1 MKIEKISLTPR
12 SIVLSDAKNN
22 KQPLNGEPRLEA
34 FNPPA
39 YRDFN
44 INFSARL
51 FRTPSNFYAQPFNRN
66 GMPDTMKNYLFED
79 YEDRKN
85 MPPAQMLKLVF
96 SDINEAK
103 TLEHV
108 KRLYPEEPLFAKL
121 IDVPNKKFKSGV
133 LAEIEL
139 MKEES
144 GPLFKDGSDHLGMY
158 LLRKVYQEGKTL
170 KEINTDFEK
179 DISKNYN
186 GLSPIQY
193 ETLAAYGIKYPNHS
207 FWTSL
212 TATREEF
219 PYEYKPRKAIVSRV
233 QEERV
238 PENAAESKPAQT
250 RQNSLQ
256 SKKKFDNVKDWEIDK
271 LAKAFVKGKGSR
283 KATQKELKNT
293 NIRDEES
300 LNFVAKYFSEINSIV
315 MRRLHVS
322 DEMKGY
328 FENYDNLTASQRE
341 KFETYWKN
349 PELNS
354 LQSMVMKETIR
365 LFFNT
370 YGADGDNDDF
380 KELLEYAHNIKS
392 KRLERQ
398 QKHDLLQQEYEQAL
412 GIFEPETAAQEKA
425 ALGLEV
431 IDDAD
436 DDGDSA
442 KYQKIFEDLKK
453 EYNVDSYE
461 FDTEQGKVAI
471 VSNLKEALK
480 EHLDFNTRM
489 MPKAFAAHFISFVM
503 NNPEISDSY
512 ILTTLLAEKG
522 IKLPADDRLMDIE
535 DADDITLSLYQKYS
549 DKYPIANRAA
559 KQAVTDAFI
568 AMTGND
574 ITPALLRLGV
584 FEFSD
589 LFKSMGKESQ
599 NCIFKQ
605 SRLINEKYN
614 EYKRPLS
621 DYEIYRVLT
630 VISNLIRKYNPDKS
644 IIKNDSPFKGMNNVI
659 AKMRDTL
666 TESKYHKELFNKE
679 MTKYL
684 AKYGGSARFFLD
696 KNMPDT
702 YKMAKLEEF
711 ICTYCYD
718 EGSDSSP
725 LGI

>member
-1 MKIEKISLTPR
+1 MKIDKISFTPR

-22 KQPLNGEPRLEA
+22 KQPLHREPQLDA
-34 FNPPA
+34 FNPPD

-51 FRTPSNFYAQPFNRN
+51 FRTPANFYAQPFNRN
-66 GMPDTMKNYLFED
+66 GMPDTMKSYLFED
-79 YEDRKN
+79 YEDRQN

-96 SDINEAK
+96 SDINNAK
-103 TLEHV
+103 SLEHV
-108 KRLYPEEPLFAKL
+108 KKLYPEEPLFDKL

-158 LLRKVYQEGKTL
+158 LLKKVYQEGKTL

-179 DISKNYN
+179 DISKTYK

-219 PYEYKPRKAIVSRV
+219 PYEYKPRKAIIPRV
-233 QEERV
+233 QEPVQEHT
-238 PENAAESKPAQT
+238 AAPKITQS
-250 RQNSLQ
+250 RQNSVQ
-256 SKKKFDNVKDWEIDK
+256 PKRKFDKVKDWEIDK
-271 LAKAFVKGKGSR
+271 LTKAFIKGKGSR
-283 KATQKELKNT
+283 KATQKELKNS
-293 NIRDEES
+293 NIKDEES
-300 LNFVAKYFSEINSIV
+300 LNFVAKYFGEINSIV

-322 DEMKGY
+322 DEMRDY

-349 PELNS
+349 PVLNR
-354 LQSMVMKETIR
+354 LQSMVMKDTIR

-380 KELLEYAHNIKS
+380 KELLEYAHNIKP
-392 KRLERQ
+392 KRLERR

-425 ALGLEV
+425 APVSEV
-431 IDDAD
+431 IDDVEE
-436 DDGDSA
+436 DGDFA

-461 FDTEQGKVAI
+461 FDTEQGKVEI
-471 VSNLKEALK
+471 VSNLNEALK

-489 MPKAFAAHFISFVM
+489 MPKAFAANFVNFVM
-503 NNPEISDSY
+503 NNPEISDAY

-535 DADDITLSLYQKYS
+535 DADGLTLSLYQEFYNKH
-549 DKYPIANRAA
+549 PLEHRAA
-559 KQAVTDAFI
+559 TQAVIDAFI
-568 AMTGND
+568 AMTAND
-574 ITPALLRLGV
+574 ITPDLLRLGV

-589 LFKSMGKESQ
+589 LFKSMSKESKDY
-599 NCIFKQ
+599 ILKQ
-605 SRLINEKYN
+605 SRLINDKYN

-621 DYEIYRVLT
+621 DYEIYRIIT

-644 IIKNDSPFKGMNNVI
+644 ILKGDSFFGGMNDVI
-659 AKMRDTL
+659 AKLRDNL
-666 TESKYHKELFNKE
+666 SGSKYKYIFDKEIA
-679 MTKYL
+679 KYL
-684 AKYGGSARFFLD
+684 SRYGGSARFFLD
-696 KNMPDT
+696 KKIPEE
-702 YKMAKLEEF
+702 YKMAKMEEI
-711 ICTYCYD
+711 ICNYCY
-718 EGSDSSP
+718 ENRAYS
-725 LGI
+725 